1 MVVPACGGRL
11 HDKHR
16 EVLLHYEIASTER
29 IRTAVTSVS
38 GLNLYKAKRIC
49 ITP

>member
-1 MVVPACGGRL
+1 MEVPASAGRIY
-11 HDKHR
+11 DKYC

-38 GLNLYKAKRIC
+38 RLNLYKAKRIY
-49 ITP
+49 ITL